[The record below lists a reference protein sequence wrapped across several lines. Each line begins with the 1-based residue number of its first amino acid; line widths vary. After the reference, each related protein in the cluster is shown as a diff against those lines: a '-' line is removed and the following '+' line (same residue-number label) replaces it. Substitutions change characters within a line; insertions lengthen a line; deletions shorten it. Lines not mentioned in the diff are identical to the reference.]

1 MATLIVGAL
10 ATILSYQGGLI
21 AVVTFTAVLLIVLYA
36 LICISALVSRYTQR
50 DLPRPWKMP
59 LWPAPPVI
67 GLVGCA
73 ITLSQQKIND
83 LALVAGIFVAGLI
96 YYYVFI
102 QPRSDRY
109 WNVQVDPNVELQKL
123 THHDR

>member
-1 MATLIVGAL
+1 
-10 ATILSYQGGLI
+10 
-21 AVVTFTAVLLIVLYA
+21 
-36 LICISALVSRYTQR
+36 
-50 DLPRPWKMP
+50 MP
-59 LWPAPPVI
+59 LWPAPPII

-73 ITLSQQKIND
+73 IALSQQKIND
-83 LALVAGIFVAGLI
+83 LALVAGIFIAGLI

>member
-59 LWPAPPVI
+59 LWPAPPII

-73 ITLSQQKIND
+73 IALSQQKIND